1 MYITFGNGYITLLH
15 GYLYLTVLGVTG
27 VESLSSLE
35 G

>member
-15 GYLYLTVLGVTG
+15 GYLYLTIRGRAVETLG
-27 VESLSSLE
+27 SLE

>member
-1 MYITFGNGYITLLH
+1 MVITFSNGYITLLH
-15 GYLYLTVLGVTG
+15 GYLYLTVRGVAG